1 MAATSPSGWQT
12 SPVASYPAS
21 AIDGGNRWIVADI
34 GGTNAR
40 LGLWDPDGGVTMA
53 HRQHYRNDD
62 FPDLAALLQ
71 AYRSGIGQNIQHAL
85 LAVAVPLAQADLRMT
100 NRTWRFSPESLRAS
114 TGLTRLLLVNDFG
127 AAAAGIPGLTPDE
140 QERIGGG
147 EPGDGPRLVLGPG
160 TGLGAAMLLAGTR
173 HPEVIS
179 SEAGHMGAAPT
190 QALASKV
197 LRRLQRQFGRVSWE
211 RLLCG
216 SGLAMFDAVE
226 GDASEPAS
234 AAEVARR
241 LQEGDATAQTAARAY
256 AYALGEFA
264 GDLCLAVRA
273 TGGIWLTG
281 GVLAG
286 LGDAFDAAAFRAG
299 LENKGRMADL
309 LAATPVFR
317 VIAEDLA
324 LRGLTH
330 LLSGRVNVPVVEA
343 RRKSIDPP
351 DTRA

>member
-1 MAATSPSGWQT
+1 M
-12 SPVASYPAS
+12 ASYPAS
-21 AIDGGNRWIVADI
+21 AIDGGDRWIIADI

-40 LGLWDPDGGVTMA
+40 LRLWDPHTGEAMTHA
-53 HRQHYRNDD
+53 QHYRNDD
-62 FPDLAALLQ
+62 FADLAALLD
-71 AYRSGIGQNIQHAL
+71 AYRSGLGQNIQHAL
-85 LAVAVPLAQADLRMT
+85 LAVALPLAQADLRMT

-127 AAAAGIPGLTPDE
+127 AAAAGILNLTPDE
-140 QERIGGG
+140 QERIGGAG
-147 EPGDGPRLVLGPG
+147 LREGPRLVLGPG

-173 HPEVIS
+173 HPEVLS

-190 QALASKV
+190 EALACKV
-197 LRRLQRQFGRVSWE
+197 LHRMQHQSGRVSWE

-216 SGLAMFDAVE
+216 SGLAMFDAVAA
-226 GDASEPAS
+226 DASEPTA

-241 LQEGDATAQTAARAY
+241 LQAGDATAHAAARAY

-286 LGDAFDAAAFRAG
+286 LGDAFDTAAFRAG

-309 LAATPVFR
+309 LAETPVYR
-317 VIAEDLA
+317 VIADDLA
-324 LRGLTH
+324 LRGLTYF
-330 LLSGRVNVPVVEA
+330 LSGQVSVPVVEA
-343 RRKSIDPP
+343 RRMGIEPSGA
-351 DTRA
+351 RA